1 MYVQATLK
9 GIARLRVTA
18 GTAKPS
24 PQIGQ
29 ALGPLGVNMMEF
41 CKQFNSR
48 TEIFKESA
56 LLRVKLKVR
65 GEMGARGLLVPNPLA
80 PSLCSLPLVAAML

>member
-1 MYVQATLK
+1 MCGDLQATLK

-48 TEIFKESA
+48 TEVFKESA
-56 LLRVKLKVR
+56 LMRVKLKVR
-65 GEMGARGLLVPNPLA
+65 VTRGLR
-80 PSLCSLPLVAAML
+80 